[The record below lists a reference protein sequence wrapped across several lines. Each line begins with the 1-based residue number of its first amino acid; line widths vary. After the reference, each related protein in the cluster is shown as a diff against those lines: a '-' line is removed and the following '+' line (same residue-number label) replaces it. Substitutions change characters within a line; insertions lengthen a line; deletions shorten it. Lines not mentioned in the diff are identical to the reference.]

1 MEIDKEVKSQPK
13 SGWLTFNGKKD
24 AELEERVFTRL
35 SQSISEGSIRTRD
48 LDYLRRY
55 ELALLNNTVNLSDT
69 QLELLRKLTASWDL
83 KGPPLNITSHRP
95 IVGRFIVLAKR
106 LLFPLVRA
114 ALKDELNQQRAFNG
128 AVVEFLA
135 ASGGVGEWGKWGEN

>member
-1 MEIDKEVKSQPK
+1 MEIDKEIEYQPQ

-35 SQSISEGSIRTRD
+35 SQSISEGSIKTRD

-69 QLELLRKLTASWDL
+69 QLELLRKLTSSWDL
-83 KGPPLNITSHRP
+83 KGPPPNITSHRP
-95 IVGRFIVLAKR
+95 IVGKFIVLAKR

-128 AVVEFLA
+128 AMVEFLA
-135 ASGGVGEWGKWGEN
+135 ASGGVGEWGKVR

>member
-1 MEIDKEVKSQPK
+1 
-13 SGWLTFNGKKD
+13 
-24 AELEERVFTRL
+24 L
-35 SQSISEGSIRTRD
+35 SQSISEGSIKTRD